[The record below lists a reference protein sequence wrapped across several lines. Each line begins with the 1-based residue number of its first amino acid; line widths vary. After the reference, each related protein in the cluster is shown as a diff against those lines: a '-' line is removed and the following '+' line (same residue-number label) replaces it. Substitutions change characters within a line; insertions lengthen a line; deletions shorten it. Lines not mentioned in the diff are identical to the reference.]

1 MAIRGVNNYKNNGG
15 GGCSMN
21 RTTRNKP
28 KNSDLTYL
36 NVSKVNVSF
45 GYTFNVGDYE
55 SKRID
60 LGMEVIINEDDN
72 VGDVV
77 EKAYGQVERFVL
89 SKR

>member
-1 MAIRGVNNYKNNGG
+1 
-15 GGCSMN
+15 MN